1 MTRKVGMRLKKK
13 QQQKTTTKNNKNNI
27 NCNHV
32 FILNILFLVLARHKA
47 VYVMW
52 RTRPQVLVFKGAKS
66 KVIQ

>member
-1 MTRKVGMRLKKK
+1 MTRKVGMK
-13 QQQKTTTKNNKNNI
+13 QKTKTKKNNNKNNI
-27 NCNHV
+27 NCNHF
-32 FILNILFLVLARHKA
+32 FILNILFSVLTRHKA